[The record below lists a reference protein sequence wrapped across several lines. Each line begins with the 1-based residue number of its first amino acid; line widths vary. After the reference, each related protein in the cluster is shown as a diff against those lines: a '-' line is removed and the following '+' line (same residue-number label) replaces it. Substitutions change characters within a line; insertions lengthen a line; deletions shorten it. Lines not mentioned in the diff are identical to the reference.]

1 MSYNLS
7 TKEGLLAQTL
17 HVELDIHLYLSAKHF
32 VVQKHLFDLG
42 SVQLIIDSAL

>member
-17 HVELDIHLYLSAKHF
+17 HVELDIHLYPFSKTLCSPE
-32 VVQKHLFDLG
+32 
-42 SVQLIIDSAL
+42 ALV